1 MMFSTK
7 QVRHLFVLKNKV
19 ATKALLADLGDY
31 FVTKVFSADGPAM
44 HISYMGAG
52 NVTHTDLVP
61 IANIRRINYSPY
73 HTLRTALPAVTIAAS
88 GAGVVGTEYIA
99 TLRFPEFISLTPEED
114 MTKTISFIFTATGGD
129 IATQLKAAIDS
140 AFSRDHNALITTT
153 KVDETHVKIT
163 SNEQP
168 WRLGLMENRPIRC
181 IVQGLKAFTAGVES
195 TWGTA
200 ADSSDVTVAFM
211 KNGYMTADLEY
222 FCMGARGDYYRQN
235 GFPHT
240 IDTEY
245 AITKTDAKTKEYDY
259 ITLHYFFQGEGLN
272 NDYSEKVLQFV
283 AEGVTDAPYAE
294 GDPIF
299 DLEQWLLTNVT
310 EDITIGTS
318 HFAPVVIPMAVPTDL
333 EVPSATVT
341 TTQAVI
347 NWEAGDDETA
357 WELEYKVATDTE
369 WTSVDVTTTS
379 TKTLTG
385 LTLGTEYDVR
395 VRAVGSNDTY
405 SAYSDVVT
413 FTTASE

>member
-44 HISYMGAG
+44 HFSYMGYN
-52 NVTHTDLVP
+52 NVTHTDLIP
-61 IANIRRINYSPY
+61 ISNIRRINYSPY
-73 HTLRTALPAVTIAAS
+73 HTLRKALPAVTITAS
-88 GAGVVGTEYIA
+88 GAGVVGTEYLL

-114 MTKTISFIFTATGGD
+114 MTKTISFIFTSTGGN
-129 IATQLKAAIDS
+129 IATQLKAAIDT
-140 AFSRDHNALITTT
+140 AFARDHNELITTAVVDAT
-153 KVDETHVKIT
+153 KVKIT

-211 KNGYMTADLEY
+211 KNGYVTADLEY

-245 AITKTDAKTKEYDY
+245 VITKTDAKTKEYDY
-259 ITLHYFFQGEGLN
+259 IDIHYFFQGEGLN
-272 NDYSEKVLQFV
+272 NDYSEKVITFV
-283 AEGVTDAPYAE
+283 AEAVDGADYET

-299 DLEQWLLTNVT
+299 DLEYWLDNTANLTDAT
-310 EDITIGTS
+310 TS
-318 HFAPVVIPMAVPTDL
+318 HFSPANLPTPTALAVPI
-333 EVPSATVT
+333 ATIT
-341 TTQAVI
+341 ATQAVVDWVAGGSEENWVI
-347 NWEAGDDETA
+347 NYKRTSLPTWVAQDVETN
-357 WELEYKVATDTE
+357 
-369 WTSVDVTTTS
+369 S
-379 TKTLTG
+379 TYTLTG
-385 LTLGTEYDVR
+385 LTAGIEYELKVQ
-395 VRAVGSNDTY
+395 AVKDDKT
-405 SAYSDVVT
+405 SAFSDIVT
-413 FTTASE
+413 FTTKAT

>member
-44 HISYMGAG
+44 HISYMGSG

-61 IANIRRINYSPY
+61 ISNIRRINYSPY
-73 HTLRTALPAVTIAAS
+73 RTLRTALPAVTITAS

-114 MTKTISFIFTATGGD
+114 MTKTISFIFTSTGGD

-140 AFSRDHNALITTT
+140 AFSRDHNELITTT
-153 KVDETHVKIT
+153 RVDATHVKIT

-200 ADSSDVTVAFM
+200 ADSSDVDVAFM

-245 AITKTDAKTKEYDY
+245 VITKSDAKTKEYDY
-259 ITLHYFFQGEGLN
+259 ITIHYFFQGEGIN

-283 AEGVTDAPYAE
+283 AEGVTDFSYE
-294 GDPIF
+294 TGDPIY
-299 DLEQWLLTNVT
+299 DLEQWLLANVT
-310 EDITIGTS
+310 ADITVGTT
-318 HFAPVVIPMAVPTDL
+318 HFAPMATPTDL
-333 EVPSATVT
+333 EVPSATIT

-347 NWEAGDDETA
+347 DWEAGDDETA
-357 WELEYKVATDTE
+357 WELEYKKSADE
-369 WTSVDVTTTS
+369 DWTSVDVATNS

-385 LTLGTEYDVR
+385 LTLNTEYEVR
-395 VRAVGSNDTY
+395 VRAAGSNDTY
-405 SAYSDVVT
+405 SAYSAVVT
-413 FTTASE
+413 FTTDAT